1 MKNFQA
7 TRGKIKNYLDAL
19 KQRFSTSEWNE
30 YQAHEITKEF
40 GVTVTLP
47 QILKKDGYYHYEHK
61 EGKPLMMLSSKIFT
75 LDEYTLHE
83 MIRVYQKQSVNRAK
97 LKKIQKKQQNKNKVA
112 KKVYQKEDAFKV
124 MSIRVGRNFYNSILE
139 DCNKKDITV
148 SKWVMT
154 KLVAGEFNQPIEKP
168 RNQNLELVRKTLL
181 ANTTQNPKPK
191 KRGRPLTTQFNK
203 PLVIKETL
211 FPITPIPTTDV
222 YSSKTTHTIESAET
236 KIKSLET
243 IMNLFSKGIINNE
256 ELQSL
261 KVGILNK

>member
-19 KQRFSTSEWNE
+19 KQRFSTSEWNH

-75 LDEYTLHE
+75 LDEYALHE
-83 MIRVYQKQSVNRAK
+83 MIREYQRQSKNRLELKK
-97 LKKIQKKQQNKNKVA
+97 LKKRASNKLYGSKNK
-112 KKVYQKEDAFKV
+112 YQKEEDFKV

-139 DCNKKDITV
+139 DCRKKDITV
-148 SKWVMT
+148 SRWVMS
-154 KLVAGEFNQPIEKP
+154 KLVSGEFTQPMEKP
-168 RNQNLELVRKTLL
+168 RNLNLELVRKTLL
-181 ANTTQNPKPK
+181 GNTQEKPKSK
-191 KRGRPLTTQFNK
+191 KRGRPLTSQFNK
-203 PLVIKETL
+203 PMVIKETV
-211 FPITPIPTTDV
+211 FPITPVTEV
-222 YSSKTTHTIESAET
+222 YSSKTTHTLESAET

-256 ELQSL
+256 ELQTL